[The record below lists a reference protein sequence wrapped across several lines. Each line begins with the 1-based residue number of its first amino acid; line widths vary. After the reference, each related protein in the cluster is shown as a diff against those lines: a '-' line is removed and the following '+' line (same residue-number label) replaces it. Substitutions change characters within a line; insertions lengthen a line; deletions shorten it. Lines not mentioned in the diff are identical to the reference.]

1 MIIIQSHSNSP
12 GFNLSTEEYLFSGRH
27 DEILFL
33 YVNEPCVVIGR
44 NQDLFCEVNTP
55 FCLEN
60 NIPVFR
66 RISGGGSVFQD
77 TGNLNYCFISNRV
90 QGNSSLNADFLRPI
104 VTVLNDLQVEVQ
116 TGKRKD
122 LWLPGGH
129 KISGTASH
137 VGKSRELHHGTLLY
151 DSNLDTLEKS
161 LSPKVIKQESR
172 KIASVHSPVEN
183 IRTYLKAKKY
193 NAPETDLFLKLFTE
207 ELLSLYSLDSVS
219 ELSTE
224 ELSGIIPLLPVLNS
238 LN

>member
-12 GFNLSTEEYLFSGRH
+12 GFNLSTEEYLFSKRQ

-33 YVNEPCVVIGR
+33 YVNEPCVVLGR

-55 FCLEN
+55 FCLKN

-77 TGNLNYCFISNRV
+77 TGNLNYCLISNRI
-90 QGNSSLNADFLRPI
+90 QGNSPLTVDFLEPI
-104 VTVLNDLQVEVQ
+104 VTVLNELQIEVQ
-116 TGKRKD
+116 IGKRKD

-137 VGKSRELHHGTLLY
+137 VSKSRELHHGTLLY
-151 DSNLDTLEKS
+151 DSDLDKLEKS
-161 LSPKVIKQESR
+161 LSPKVIKQEFR

-183 IRTYLKAKKY
+183 IRTYLKDKKH
-193 NAPETDLFLKLFTE
+193 NAPEAVLFFKLFTE
-207 ELLSLYSLDSVS
+207 KILSLYGKDSAS
-219 ELSTE
+219 ELSMD
-224 ELSGIIPLLPVLNS
+224 ELNGIIPLLPVLNTS
-238 LN
+238 D